1 MKTQYFTIFYF
12 IDAEDGLWGHRE
24 APWSITWEI
33 YLVFLKLHPGKD
45 DWPGYNFKIE
55 VLYLG
60 CRLLDVGYQVTPVL
74 LLLQA
79 GEDHLG
85 AGDVLLGVLQ
95 IDVEGVLVPGDPL
108 ADVGRGVG
116 EPGCS
121 SSLPAPHT
129 VKVGTWKMWLFTLSG
144 RWD

>member
-1 MKTQYFTIFYF
+1 MGLKCFIFYF

-33 YLVFLKLHPGKD
+33 YLVFLKLYPGKD

-95 IDVEGVLVPGDPL
+95 VDIKGVLVPGDPL
-108 ADVGRGVG
+108 ADVGCSVR

-121 SSLPAPHT
+121 SSLPSPHT
-129 VKVGTWKMWLFTLSG
+129 VKVGTWKMAF
-144 RWD
+144 